1 MRNLTQ
7 PSDFPNRVAYI
18 NAEGIEI
25 ISEPLS
31 PYVRAFLSWL
41 EKVRPNLAIPM
52 HIVAVQSE
60 YIELM
65 LDAFAG
71 ITRLVLEKLEM
82 SDGSIMV
89 CISVKV
95 RWGGKG
101 MWPLERRFAPCWKY
115 SNGETE
121 LRYLIFDDIMQF
133 INFNLAA
140 TTALCLFSEDGDLWV
155 EAFHAVDPK
164 TLFKVVTIEGKCLR
178 ATGAMTLEEE

>member
-1 MRNLTQ
+1 MRSLTQ

-18 NAEGIEI
+18 NAEGIEV

-41 EKVRPNLAIPM
+41 EKVRPSLAIPM
-52 HIVAVQSE
+52 RIVAVESE

-82 SDGSIMV
+82 SDGSITV

-95 RWGGKG
+95 RWGDKEI
-101 MWPLERRFAPCWKY
+101 WSLERRFAPYGKY
-115 SNGETE
+115 SNDETE
-121 LRYLIFDDIMQF
+121 LRYFIFDDILQF

-140 TTALCLFSEDGDLWV
+140 TTALCLFSEGDDLWV

-164 TLFKVVTIEGKCLR
+164 ALFKVVTREGKCLR